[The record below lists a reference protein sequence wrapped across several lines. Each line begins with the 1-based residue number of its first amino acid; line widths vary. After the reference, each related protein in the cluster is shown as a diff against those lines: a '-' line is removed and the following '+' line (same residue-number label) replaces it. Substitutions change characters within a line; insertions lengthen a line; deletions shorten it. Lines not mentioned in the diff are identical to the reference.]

1 MIQETGNDGEKIRS
15 DPPAERTTDTAV
27 ELDDDASEDD
37 YEPPLSNIKLRPKS
51 NKQNSSKSSGKKS
64 RKSTRQS
71 VDFEATPTM
80 VNLVVEPEEAP
91 PAAKKINHPFRTVVT
106 ATVRVDKVKDTLSN
120 FIDKLTKTITFLRTQ
135 VDDTIAIVP
144 KSKDDDYDHIID
156 KPSFPRVVFKLNQRY
171 FNIETK
177 GAFTD
182 ATKTQ
187 TGRTIKLSL
196 VLGSTVEI
204 DHQLLEEIRYDIQ
217 EMQVNFWYK
226 PHQEVDTV
234 SRLVFLGAPN
244 NANKVEVAE
253 IITSTLKPL
262 EKHLVDT
269 DPTVYPPD
277 VFSKPWPKFA
287 IVSEQPTGQPFT
299 KPEIGADGKPVL
311 KAFTPPP
318 TERRSFH
325 LMCHRNDYVRL
336 ATLVTVAKAKNMW
349 LKVFGMC
356 YPVEAPDQS
365 YSKQQC
371 QEYLKMVDV
380 NESAQLS
387 YGTFRISGL
396 TDPSRQATLRR
407 SIGEPITV
415 SVRQI
420 MRMIT
425 TPRRIVDG
433 KVIPGEQVWL
443 CVLLSDNGAYTGYY
457 AGPNKRH
464 QAFASTFAKCPAA
477 QIYFFL
483 CRHGI
488 LQQDVDKFIR
498 NNFSMA
504 QLRLVSQAKYN
515 RKTGLATVPVQPGE
529 ENILDAARLD
539 NSLVDLTKLTKRDFE
554 DDEDD
559 TEEYKGPQKKDLDC
573 YNFDSTQSVTTIRH
587 GAEKIK
593 IPSSGKSMKSVA
605 FGESVCSIGTQDTMD
620 DDEEDDNAAALALDP
635 ITKLRN
641 EEMQFDLSFMEDS
654 GTTQDKESGVLKE
667 DEDDSMQEG
676 EGSSYPSVTEQSGTM
691 QILETQRRSAAT
703 DAALAAATV
712 GLDLSSVHSEAD
724 NAELSFAIVLA
735 GDGRSFQEMYDIL
748 DSLIQES
755 LQLDDTKREKLQES
769 NTHVPTNI
777 RTLLSAEAK
786 ANEESELE
794 LASKIRNWLS
804 QAEDEEAEE
813 AGEQRYSERE
823 YDTEGSVLPRPED
836 FGNEEPQGC
845 GASAHAM
852 HTDASQSADF
862 STARLGAGT
871 E

>member
-1 MIQETGNDGEKIRS
+1 
-15 DPPAERTTDTAV
+15 
-27 ELDDDASEDD
+27 
-37 YEPPLSNIKLRPKS
+37 
-51 NKQNSSKSSGKKS
+51 
-64 RKSTRQS
+64 
-71 VDFEATPTM
+71 
-80 VNLVVEPEEAP
+80 
-91 PAAKKINHPFRTVVT
+91 
-106 ATVRVDKVKDTLSN
+106 
-120 FIDKLTKTITFLRTQ
+120 
-135 VDDTIAIVP
+135 
-144 KSKDDDYDHIID
+144 
-156 KPSFPRVVFKLNQRY
+156 
-171 FNIETK
+171 
-177 GAFTD
+177 
-182 ATKTQ
+182 
-187 TGRTIKLSL
+187 
-196 VLGSTVEI
+196 
-204 DHQLLEEIRYDIQ
+204 
-217 EMQVNFWYK
+217 
-226 PHQEVDTV
+226 
-234 SRLVFLGAPN
+234 
-244 NANKVEVAE
+244 
-253 IITSTLKPL
+253 
-262 EKHLVDT
+262 
-269 DPTVYPPD
+269 
-277 VFSKPWPKFA
+277 
-287 IVSEQPTGQPFT
+287 
-299 KPEIGADGKPVL
+299 
-311 KAFTPPP
+311 
-318 TERRSFH
+318 
-325 LMCHRNDYVRL
+325 MCHCNDYVRL

-371 QEYLKMVDV
+371 REYLKMVDV

-396 TDPSRQATLRR
+396 TDPSKQSTLRR

-425 TPRRIVDG
+425 TPRRIVAG

-443 CVLLSDNGAYTGYY
+443 CALLSDNGAYTGYY

-504 QLRLVSQAKYN
+504 QPRLVSQAKYN

-554 DDEDD
+554 EDKED
-559 TEEYKGPQKKDLDC
+559 TEEYKGPQKQDLEC
-573 YNFDSTQSVTTIRH
+573 YNFDSIQSVTTIRH
-587 GAEKIK
+587 GADTLK

-605 FGESVCSIGTQDTMD
+605 FEESVCSIGTQETTDD

-654 GTTQDKESGVLKE
+654 GSNQNKEAGRLYMDDDGSKMEE
-667 DEDDSMQEG
+667 DEADV
-676 EGSSYPSVTEQSGTM
+676 SSVHNEAEDPETKD
-691 QILETQRRSAAT
+691 ILETQRKRAAT

-712 GLDLSSVHSEAD
+712 GLDLSSVASEQD
-724 NAELSFAIVLA
+724 NTELSFAIVLA
-735 GDGRSFQEMYDIL
+735 SDRCSFQEMYDIL
-748 DSLIQES
+748 DSLIEET
-755 LQLDDTKREKLQES
+755 LQSDDTKREILQES

-777 RTLLSAEAK
+777 RVLMSEEAK
-786 ANEESELE
+786 ANEESELD
-794 LASKIRNWLS
+794 LALKIRNWLS
-804 QAEDEEAEE
+804 QAENEE
-813 AGEQRYSERE
+813 AGEECYRERE

-836 FGNEEPQGC
+836 FGDEEPQGC
-845 GASAHAM
+845 GASANAM
-852 HTDASQSADF
+852 HKDASQSADI
-862 STARLGAGT
+862 STAWLGAGT